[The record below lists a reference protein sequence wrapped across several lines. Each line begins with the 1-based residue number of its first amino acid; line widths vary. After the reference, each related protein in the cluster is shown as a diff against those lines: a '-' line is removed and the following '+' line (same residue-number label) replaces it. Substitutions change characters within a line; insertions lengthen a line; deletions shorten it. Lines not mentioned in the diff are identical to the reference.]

1 MFTSKF
7 FYIIEQ
13 QILLYQWQNYNVC
26 NRNTNLA
33 EESAQQQSVE
43 QSVMIQME
51 TEEIEIQSVKESS
64 SEQEMILS
72 SQEPSETRGS
82 SEQEIVEEPAAASA
96 EEIKQLEECIG
107 IIIFRS
113 GDSDIY
119 YFPNDE
125 TISLYIHLYIFRI
138 LRIWNK

>member
-72 SQEPSETRGS
+72 SQEPSETGGS

-113 GDSDIY
+113 GDSGIY

-125 TISLYIHLYIFRI
+125 T
-138 LRIWNK
+138 

>member
-64 SEQEMILS
+64 SEQEVILS

>member
-1 MFTSKF
+1 
-7 FYIIEQ
+7 
-13 QILLYQWQNYNVC
+13 
-26 NRNTNLA
+26 
-33 EESAQQQSVE
+33 
-43 QSVMIQME
+43 MIQME

-72 SQEPSETRGS
+72 SQEPSETGGS

-125 TISLYIHLYIFRI
+125 T
-138 LRIWNK
+138 

>member
-1 MFTSKF
+1 
-7 FYIIEQ
+7 
-13 QILLYQWQNYNVC
+13 
-26 NRNTNLA
+26 
-33 EESAQQQSVE
+33 
-43 QSVMIQME
+43 MIQME

-72 SQEPSETRGS
+72 SQEPSETGGS

-125 TISLYIHLYIFRI
+125 TISLYIQDFENLKQIALKGGTGI
-138 LRIWNK
+138 SEVLRPADKNVQFVLEETGQALNMDITNKVKSPYL

>member
-1 MFTSKF
+1 
-7 FYIIEQ
+7 
-13 QILLYQWQNYNVC
+13 
-26 NRNTNLA
+26 
-33 EESAQQQSVE
+33 
-43 QSVMIQME
+43 ME

-64 SEQEMILS
+64 SEQEVILS

-138 LRIWNK
+138 LRI